1 MGAGKSTVAERLAR
15 LLKRTFVDLD
25 SEIEAA
31 FGMSVPAIFSGPG
44 EAAFRAME
52 ARLLRQAI
60 CRPDRVV
67 ALGGGTLIDPASRAL
82 LSGEPLWVQLDV
94 PLAELQR
101 RIGERGEGRPLWGD
115 PAALAALFADRQSHY
130 AEAEVRIDADAPPGD
145 VATMILNLLEASDR
159 DAVGVHSAMPPGL
172 IATIPVEVPGG
183 GYDIV
188 IGSGLGEA
196 LAERVSAIGQGP
208 IAMLTDWNVGPLHGE
223 QLAAVLQQ
231 TGRRLERE
239 VLPAGEDKKSIT
251 HVVDA
256 ADRLLDRGWQRGAPV
271 VALGGGVLGDMA
283 GLVASLLLRG
293 VPFVQ
298 VPTTLLA
305 MVDSS
310 VGGKVGVNH
319 RSGKNLLGAFHQPTL
334 VWIDLAYLDTLP
346 DRELRAGLGEVVK
359 SALLGDEELLRM
371 LERDPH
377 RALERDP
384 QFIADLVRRCCVFK
398 AGVVEAD
405 RLETGWRKV
414 LNFGH
419 SLGHAI
425 EAAAG
430 YGTLL
435 HGEAVAIGTVAA
447 LELGVAEGVT
457 SAELPDRAR
466 KVLGQLGLPISATGL
481 SLDVVGKAFG
491 GDKKISGSNLTWVF
505 VEDVGRPSLVDL
517 PLSQLRSWLE
527 LFKKCGILSP

>member
-15 LLKRTFVDLD
+15 LLGRTFVDLD

-31 FGMSVPAIFSGPG
+31 FAMPVPAIFAGPG
-44 EAAFRAME
+44 ESQFRATE
-52 ARLLRQAI
+52 ALLLRQAV

-67 ALGGGTLIDPASRAL
+67 ALGGGSLIDPASRAL
-82 LSGEPLWVQLDV
+82 LSSTALWIQLDV
-94 PLAELQR
+94 PLPELQR
-101 RIGERGEGRPLWGD
+101 RIGERGAGRPLWGHPD
-115 PAALAALFADRQSHY
+115 ALQTLFEERESFYCGADF
-130 AEAEVRIDADAPPGD
+130 RIDADAPPGD
-145 VATMILNLLEASDR
+145 VAAEILELLEGDDR
-159 DAVGVHSAMPPGL
+159 EGPGL
-172 IATIPVEVPGG
+172 DSTMEPGHIATIRVDLPEG

-188 IGSGLGEA
+188 IGSGLGA
-196 LAERVSAIGQGP
+196 SLAERVTAIGQGP

-223 QLAAVLQQ
+223 QFASVLEG

-239 VLPAGEDKKSIT
+239 VLPAGEEKKGIAP
-251 HVVDA
+251 VVDA
-256 ADRLLDRGWQRGAPV
+256 VDRLLDGGWQRTAPV

-319 RSGKNLLGAFHQPTL
+319 RSGKNLLGAFHHPDL

-359 SALLGDEELLRM
+359 SALLGDPTLLEM
-371 LERDPH
+371 LEDAPH
-377 RALERDP
+377 RVLERDP
-384 QFIADLVRRCCVFK
+384 QFVAEVVRRCCVFK

-405 RLETGWRKV
+405 RHEAGWRKV
-414 LNFGH
+414 LNLGH
-419 SLGHAI
+419 SLGHSV

-435 HGEAVAIGTVAA
+435 HGEAVAIGTIAA

-457 SAELPDRAR
+457 NPRLPNRIRTLLRA
-466 KVLGQLGLPISATGL
+466 LGLPTSVSGISAE
-481 SLDVVGKAFG
+481 SLATAFA
-491 GDKKISGSNLTWVF
+491 GDKKILGSDLSWVF
-505 VEDVGRPSLVDL
+505 VEEVGRPTLVEI
-517 PLSQLRSWLE
+517 PLARLGSWLE
-527 LFKKCGILSP
+527 LFQKCGILRP